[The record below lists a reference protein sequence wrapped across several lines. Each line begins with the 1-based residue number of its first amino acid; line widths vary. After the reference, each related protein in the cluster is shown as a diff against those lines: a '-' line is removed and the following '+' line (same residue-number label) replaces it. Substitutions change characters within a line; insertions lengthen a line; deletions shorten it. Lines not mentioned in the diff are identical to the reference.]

1 MNMQFTDEFFDEV
14 DKKLAGLPHTTR
26 PMKLR
31 QLIEKLRPRIIELR
45 TVHSL
50 SWPEIIV
57 ELNNSGVKI
66 SKTTF
71 FSYFEDG
78 MNATE
83 IAALRPGKRLKR
95 GSTLPRNKVT
105 AIPPV
110 VPKPDL
116 KSAAERPAV
125 KPVIAPPKEAMDVG
139 IKTQGSAK
147 YGGFERRDE
156 PDEI

>member
-1 MNMQFTDEFFDEV
+1 
-14 DKKLAGLPHTTR
+14 
-26 PMKLR
+26 MKLR

-50 SWPEIIV
+50 SWPDIIA

-71 FSYFEDG
+71 FSYFEEG
-78 MNATE
+78 MNASE
-83 IAALRPGKRLKR
+83 IAALRPGKRPKK

-105 AIPPV
+105 ANPPV
-110 VPKPDL
+110 VRNLDL
-116 KSAAERPAV
+116 KVAAESPAV
-125 KPVIAPPKEAMDVG
+125 KPVITLPKEAMEVG
-139 IKTQGSAK
+139 KKTQGSAK
-147 YGGFERRDE
+147 YGGFERRVE

>member
-50 SWPEIIV
+50 SWPEIIA
-57 ELNNSGVKI
+57 ELNKSGVKI

-78 MNATE
+78 MNASE
-83 IAALRPGKRLKR
+83 IAALRPGKRLKK
-95 GSTLPRNKVT
+95 SSVLPRNKVT
-105 AIPPV
+105 MNPPV
-110 VPKPDL
+110 VRKPDL
-116 KSAAERPAV
+116 KAATESPAV
-125 KPVIAPPKEAMDVG
+125 KPVIALPKEAMEVG
-139 IKTQGSAK
+139 IKTQSNVK
-147 YGGFERRDE
+147 YGGFERRVE

>member
-50 SWPEIIV
+50 SWPEIIA

-83 IAALRPGKRLKR
+83 IAALRPGKRLKK
-95 GSTLPRNKVT
+95 GSALPRNTVT
-105 AIPPV
+105 TNPPV
-110 VPKPDL
+110 VRKPDL
-116 KSAAERPAV
+116 KAATQSPAA
-125 KPVIAPPKEAMDVG
+125 KPVIALPKEAMEVG
-139 IKTQGSAK
+139 RKTQGNAK
-147 YGGFERRDE
+147 YGGFERRVE

>member
-1 MNMQFTDEFFDEV
+1 MQFTDEFFDEV

-50 SWPEIIV
+50 SWPDIIA

-71 FSYFEDG
+71 FSYFEEG
-78 MNATE
+78 MNASE
-83 IAALRPGKRLKR
+83 IAALRPGKRPKK

-105 AIPPV
+105 ANPPV
-110 VPKPDL
+110 VRNLDL
-116 KSAAERPAV
+116 KVAAESPAV
-125 KPVIAPPKEAMDVG
+125 KPVITLPKEAMEVG
-139 IKTQGSAK
+139 KKTQGSAK
-147 YGGFERRDE
+147 YGGFERRVE

>member
-1 MNMQFTDEFFDEV
+1 MQFTDEFFDEV

-50 SWPEIIV
+50 SWPEIIA

-83 IAALRPGKRLKR
+83 IAALRPGKRPRK
-95 GSTLPRNKVT
+95 GSPLPRNKVT
-105 AIPPV
+105 TNPPMV
-110 VPKPDL
+110 RKPDL
-116 KSAAERPAV
+116 KVGAESPAV
-125 KPVIAPPKEAMDVG
+125 KPVIAPPKEAMEVG

-147 YGGFERRDE
+147 YGGFERRVE

>member
-1 MNMQFTDEFFDEV
+1 
-14 DKKLAGLPHTTR
+14 
-26 PMKLR
+26 MKLR

-45 TVHSL
+45 TAHSL
-50 SWPEIIV
+50 SWPEIIA

-83 IAALRPGKRLKR
+83 IAALRPGKRLKK
-95 GSTLPRNKVT
+95 GSALARDKVT
-105 AIPPV
+105 TNPPTV
-110 VPKPDL
+110 RKPDL
-116 KSAAERPAV
+116 IAAAERPAV
-125 KPVIAPPKEAMDVG
+125 KPVIAIPKEAMDVG
-139 IKTQGSAK
+139 IKPQGNAK

>member
-1 MNMQFTDEFFDEV
+1 MQFTDEFFDEV
-14 DKKLAGLPHTTR
+14 DKKLAGLPLSIR

-50 SWPEIIV
+50 SWPEIID
-57 ELNNSGVKI
+57 ELNKSGVKI

-71 FSYFEDG
+71 FSYFEAG
-78 MNATE
+78 MNALE
-83 IAALRPGKRLKR
+83 IAALRPGKRSRK
-95 GSTLPRNKVT
+95 GSALSRNKVAT
-105 AIPPV
+105 NPPAV
-110 VPKPDL
+110 RKPDL
-116 KSAAERPAV
+116 MDATTSPAAT
-125 KPVIAPPKEAMDVG
+125 PVITLLKEAMEDG
-139 IKTQGSAK
+139 KKTQGNAK

>member
-31 QLIEKLRPRIIELR
+31 QLIAKLRPRIIELR

-50 SWPEIIV
+50 SWPEIIA

-71 FSYFEDG
+71 FIYFEDG

-83 IAALRPGKRLKR
+83 IAALRPGKRLKK
-95 GSTLPRNKVT
+95 GSALPRDKV
-105 AIPPV
+105 AANPPTV
-110 VPKPDL
+110 RQRDL
-116 KSAAERPAV
+116 RVTAERPAV
-125 KPVIAPPKEAMDVG
+125 KPVIAPPKEAMEVG
-139 IKTQGSAK
+139 NKTQGSAK
-147 YGGFERRDE
+147 YGGFERRVE

>member
-1 MNMQFTDEFFDEV
+1 MNMQFTDEFFDGV

-50 SWPEIIV
+50 SWPEIIA

-78 MNATE
+78 INATE
-83 IAALRPGKRLKR
+83 IAGLRPGKRLKK
-95 GSTLPRNKVT
+95 GSALPRDKV
-105 AIPPV
+105 AANPPV
-110 VPKPDL
+110 VRKPDL
-116 KSAAERPAV
+116 KATVERPTV
-125 KPVIAPPKEAMDVG
+125 KPIIALPKEAIEVG

-147 YGGFERRDE
+147 YGGFERRVE